1 MLLRNYLPP
10 LKLGAKVLPSEIAGF
25 GWTTGNVY
33 YVIKKTET
41 YFSKFLKDYQCTYSD
56 SSKAVCIDEGGTT
69 TSSTTAALNTG
80 IQDALDKCVANRND
94 YVLIMP
100 SLADYDIGAA
110 LTMSKKCVHLIC
122 PGGLGY
128 SIGATNAARI
138 HQLADDTI
146 IDMSAAACE
155 VAGLYFKNYVKQYA
169 IDASIYATVYATN
182 IHHNFFS
189 ITMSSTDGLPLIGS
203 SIATANQQDQYSY
216 GRIERNKFLT
226 VAGTGTL
233 AKVIDVSQF
242 AVGCDICYNDITT
255 HSTMTITVG
264 IYNYSVG
271 GHTDFNTFGASGG
284 TNAAQGGVITN
295 GLDISVSG
303 NAIGNRGAIA
313 GAGLVA
319 GGTADNS
326 FCDNRSATD
335 ATLVTA
341 SGEVQ
346 A

>member
-25 GWTTGNVY
+25 GGMTTGNVY
-33 YVIKKTET
+33 YVIKKTEA

-56 SSKAVCIDEGGTT
+56 SSKAVCIDEG
-69 TSSTTAALNTG
+69 SATAALNTG
-80 IQDALDKCVANRND
+80 IQDALNKCVANRND

-100 SLADYDIGAA
+100 SQNDYDIGAA
-110 LTMSKKCVHLIC
+110 LTMSKRAVHLIC
-122 PGGLGY
+122 PAGLSY

-138 HQLADDTI
+138 HQNGDYAI
-146 IDMSAAACE
+146 IDLQE
-155 VAGLYFKNYVKQYA
+155 GNIEIAGLYFKNYVKQYA
-169 IDASIYATVYATN
+169 IDASVYATVYATN
-182 IHHNFFS
+182 IHNNYFS
-189 ITMSSTDGLPLIGS
+189 IIGTDSSTDGLPLIGS

-216 GRIERNKFLT
+216 GRIERNVFIAVTGNT
-226 VAGTGTL
+226 VTL

-242 AVGCDICYNDITT
+242 AVGCDICHNSLTSRLGWT
-255 HSTMTITVG
+255 FTVG
-264 IYNYSVG
+264 IYNYSSG
-271 GHTDFNTFGASGG
+271 GHTDYNILGASGG
-284 TNAAQGGVITN
+284 TGATGGGIIAN
-295 GLDISVSG
+295 GIDVGVSG
-303 NAIGNRGAIA
+303 NVIGNRGAIA

-326 FCDNRSATD
+326 FCDNRSATNS
-335 ATLVTA
+335 TLVTA